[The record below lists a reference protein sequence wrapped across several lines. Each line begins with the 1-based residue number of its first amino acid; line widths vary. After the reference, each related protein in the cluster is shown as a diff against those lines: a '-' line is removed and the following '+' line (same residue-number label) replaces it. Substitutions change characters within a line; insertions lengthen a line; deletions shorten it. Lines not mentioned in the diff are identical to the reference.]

1 MLLTI
6 INGASSVVA
15 GSPGVVL
22 PDQEFADGFLATV
35 TGYSIVNQ
43 TSVEIMANLENTNPF
58 TVQVD
63 SLTGFASI
71 QGVVVATGLITP
83 DNFSLNP
90 QQSIPIIGIINTRFN
105 IYQAFGEG
113 AVELPGNIV
122 IPLHYDTTEIHIEI
136 DITGPVFGAQLE
148 KAIIRDGTLLQFALY
163 GGPPPPK

>member
-6 INGASSVVA
+6 ASRTSFVVA
-15 GSPGVVL
+15 GSAGVVL
-22 PDQEFADGFLATV
+22 PQKERVDGFVATV
-35 TGYSIVNQ
+35 TAVSIVNQ
-43 TSVEIMANLENTNPF
+43 TSVEIQANLQNTNPF

-71 QGVVVATGLITP
+71 QGVVVATGSIIP
-83 DNFSLNP
+83 DNFSLSP
-90 QQSIPIIGIINTRFN
+90 QQSIPIIGIIDTRFN
-105 IYQAFGEG
+105 MYQAFAES

-136 DITGPVFGAQLE
+136 DITGPVFGGQLQ

-163 GGPPPPK
+163 GGPPAPK